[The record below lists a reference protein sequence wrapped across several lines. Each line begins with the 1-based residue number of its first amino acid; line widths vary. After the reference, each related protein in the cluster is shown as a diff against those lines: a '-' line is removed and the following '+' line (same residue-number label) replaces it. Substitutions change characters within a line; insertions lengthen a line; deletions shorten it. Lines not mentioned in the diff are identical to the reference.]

1 MPLISADEPLPPRG
15 DMYEYFA
22 PDSRELKTNS
32 PMEKFIVFLKES

>member
-22 PDSRELKTNS
+22 PDSRLAKIRRQTDIQTD
-32 PMEKFIVFLKES
+32 MGKI